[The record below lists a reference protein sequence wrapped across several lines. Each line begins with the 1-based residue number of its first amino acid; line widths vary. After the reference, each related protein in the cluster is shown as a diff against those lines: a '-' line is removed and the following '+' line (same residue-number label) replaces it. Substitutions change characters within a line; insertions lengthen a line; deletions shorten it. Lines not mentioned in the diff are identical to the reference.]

1 MESQRPYVTH
11 LRTEVPEDV
20 HRALKMEAA
29 SYGMNLQELHAQIL
43 IEYVREDD
51 E

>member
-1 MESQRPYVTH
+1 MTH
-11 LRTEVPEDV
+11 VRTEVPEDV

-43 IEYVREDD
+43 IEHVRDND